1 MSSSRLESVYPR
13 ALREARVKDLYG
25 VNYWTLL
32 NLGLAYDPKRTFGC
46 TSHAKLDGFN
56 RISIF

>member
-1 MSSSRLESVYPR
+1 MKICTDRSHSG
-13 ALREARVKDLYG
+13 ARVKDLYG

-46 TSHAKLDGFN
+46 TSHAKLDGFH
-56 RISIF
+56 